1 MVGMEALNGNIR
13 EQRNDHY
20 GSNQII
26 TQGMC
31 LSEHYSIAKHR
42 QDGDDHPQQEVLST
56 GGDGVVVTAI
66 LCLIGLP
73 ADLTASILA
82 HGTSY
87 FQICFANKVIK
98 SKHWMNIMLVVILS
112 GDVELY
118 STRYSLLFF

>member
-1 MVGMEALNGNIR
+1 MMVGMEALNANMR

-31 LSEHYSIAKHR
+31 LSEHDSIAKHR
-42 QDGDDHPQQEVLST
+42 QDGDDPPQQEVLST
-56 GGDGVVVTAI
+56 GSGGVVVTAI

-82 HGTSY
+82 HGTSC
-87 FQICFANKVIK
+87 FQICFCK
-98 SKHWMNIMLVVILS
+98 SLVSGVLS
-112 GDVELY
+112 CTPSHTTHYWFSE
-118 STRYSLLFF
+118 